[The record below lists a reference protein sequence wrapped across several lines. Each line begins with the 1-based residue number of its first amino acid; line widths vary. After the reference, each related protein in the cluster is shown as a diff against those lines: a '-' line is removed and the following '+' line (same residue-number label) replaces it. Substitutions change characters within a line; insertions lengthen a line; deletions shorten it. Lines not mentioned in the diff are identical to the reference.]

1 MLLSN
6 YSIVY
11 MKAKSPNK
19 QSILLLEKYKTK
31 SNDRLITVKERNGNQ
46 MSASEE
52 AKNLKGNLAV
62 LLGSDGVRLAWEKT

>member
-1 MLLSN
+1 
-6 YSIVY
+6 
-11 MKAKSPNK
+11 
-19 QSILLLEKYKTK
+19 LEKYKTK

-62 LLGSDGVRLAWEKT
+62 LLGSDDVRLAWEKT

>member
-11 MKAKSPNK
+11 MKEKSPNK

-52 AKNLKGNLAV
+52 AKNLKGNFAV
-62 LLGSDGVRLAWEKT
+62 LLGSDDVRLAWEKT